1 MTIAQIRRRLPALA
15 LVLLLA
21 SACQS
26 KNQDGTPDYPVTVI
40 PPGPAATQEPTDTPS
55 SPEPYFSPTIDWSSI
70 TLLPLRTPEASGDP
84 QSQVF
89 PDIPDPLT
97 ELDLDLLAPG
107 STPFDL
113 EEVQM
118 SLGQIILP
126 VDLFRVAEMGMFSVH
141 SIAVENLP
149 SWRFLA
155 FDLPLPK
162 AGELGPVVRAP
173 ISGTVMPGAIEM
185 INGET
190 ALIVSIDH
198 PLGSDEILRATLAY
212 TGTIEPLFVI
222 GQEVEAGEALFRLT
236 RDTGRLD
243 TLGNTPIPG
252 GATMTLHVSID
263 AINRQPSG
271 FEELV
276 FLRGVSLT
284 PAGFLRNKE
293 GLIISPEN

>member
-1 MTIAQIRRRLPALA
+1 MTIANFSRRLPAVA

-21 SACQS
+21 FGCQS
-26 KNQDGTPDYPVTVI
+26 NQDSTPDYPVTII
-40 PPGPAATQEPTDTPS
+40 PPDATATQELPDTT
-55 SPEPYFSPTIDWSSI
+55 SPEPFYSPTINWTNV
-70 TLLPLRTPEASGDP
+70 TLLPLRTPEASAEA
-84 QSQVF
+84 QTQEF
-89 PDIPDPLT
+89 PEIPDPLT
-97 ELDLDLLAPG
+97 ELDLDFLAPG

-113 EEVQM
+113 EQAEM
-118 SLGQIILP
+118 SLGQVVLP

-141 SIAVENLP
+141 SIQVENLP

-173 ISGTVMPGAIEM
+173 IPGMVMPGAIQM
-185 INGET
+185 INDEM
-190 ALIVSIDH
+190 ALIVSIDY
-198 PLGSDEILRATLAY
+198 PLSTDQLLRATIAY
-212 TGTIEPLFVI
+212 TGTIEPLFVVR
-222 GQEVEAGEALFRLT
+222 QEVEAGEVLFRLT
-236 RDTGRLD
+236 RDTGRLN

-263 AINRQPSG
+263 SINRQPSG
-271 FEELV
+271 VEELM

-284 PAGFLRNKE
+284 PAGFLKNRE